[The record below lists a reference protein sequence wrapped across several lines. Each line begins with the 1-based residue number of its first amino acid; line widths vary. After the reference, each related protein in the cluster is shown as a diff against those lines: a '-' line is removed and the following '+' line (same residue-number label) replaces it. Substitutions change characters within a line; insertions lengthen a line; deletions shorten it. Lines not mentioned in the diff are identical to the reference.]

1 MAKLKVMAGDFTQSG
16 FHEVMF
22 GQFKMLRPQPKI
34 DGWLSGL
41 LSWLD
46 DVEYEFIPFSE
57 IAEMEKATE
66 ESITRL
72 GGVVG
77 WGLAGSLAF
86 GGAGM
91 LAGLLRGG
99 KATEVV
105 FVCTLVDGRKMIAKT
120 DSKTY
125 EKILVKYLENIH
137 LPQDLAIR
145 RQQCEERKQKNPAKT
160 VAQIKKT
167 RLIKVGRA
175 VLFSL
180 IVGALLY
187 WTGNAK
193 PRGNDTQRNAVKQ
206 QLSE

>member
-1 MAKLKVMAGDFTQSG
+1 
-16 FHEVMF
+16 
-22 GQFKMLRPQPKI
+22 MLRPQPKI

-187 WTGNAK
+187 WAGNAK

>member
-1 MAKLKVMAGDFTQSG
+1 
-16 FHEVMF
+16 
-22 GQFKMLRPQPKI
+22 
-34 DGWLSGL
+34 
-41 LSWLD
+41 
-46 DVEYEFIPFSE
+46 
-57 IAEMEKATE
+57 MEKATE